1 MSPNASAALHHLQ
14 SYGNLTALDPY
25 WTSLMAGST
34 SFDLAFWGT
43 ANVMGITTIG
53 ASLLCFALD
62 FMPSLRKYKIQ
73 PTRLPTLA
81 SYWKCLKLALLN
93 QAVVHAPVHLTL
105 LYLWGNR
112 PIFSGALPLP
122 TLATIVCEFA
132 LFMVCEDCLFYWSH
146 RFLHWKKVYKY
157 VHKVHHEY
165 TAPFGLAAI
174 YTHPVEEFLS
184 MMAAMTGPLLF
195 GSHIVCLWIWLSF
208 LLLETVESH
217 SGYESPTLLGLR
229 YFLPFMSCP
238 LRHDYHHEKLEGNY
252 GSTIAFWDWICGTD
266 APFRALQHAKAARGE
281 YGWFDLFDRFSSVKI
296 RKLKEY

>member
-1 MSPNASAALHHLQ
+1 MALPLSATHLLQ

-25 WTSLMAGST
+25 WTSLTAGST

-43 ANVMGITTIG
+43 ANVMGITTI
-53 ASLLCFALD
+53 ASSLLCFALD

-93 QAVVHAPVHLTL
+93 QVIVHVPVQLTL

-132 LFMVCEDCLFYWSH
+132 LFMVCEDCLFYWIH

-157 VHKVHHEY
+157 VHKVHHEF
-165 TAPFGLAAI
+165 TAPFGLTYI
-174 YTHPVEEFLS
+174 YTHPFEEVFT
-184 MMAAMTGPLLF
+184 MMATMTGPLLF
-195 GSHIVCLWIWLSF
+195 GSHIVCLYIWLF
-208 LLLETVESH
+208 LRVLETIEGH
-217 SGYESPTLLGLR
+217 SGYEFPLGFST
-229 YFLPFMSCP
+229 FLPIMSGP
-238 LRHDYHHEKLEGNY
+238 VRHDYHHEKFDCNY
-252 GSTIAFWDWICGTD
+252 GSTMAFWDWLCGTD
-266 APFRALQHAKAARGE
+266 AQFRALQHEKAARGE
-281 YGWFDLFDRFSSVKI
+281 HGWFDLFDYLSSPAKT
-296 RKLKEY
+296 